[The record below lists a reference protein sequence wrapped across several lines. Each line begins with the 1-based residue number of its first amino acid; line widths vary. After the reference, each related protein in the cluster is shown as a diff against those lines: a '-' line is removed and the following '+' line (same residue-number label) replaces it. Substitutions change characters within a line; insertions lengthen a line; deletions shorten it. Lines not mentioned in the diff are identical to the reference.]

1 MAKLVL
7 DIEPKLIDKIKDVA
21 EKRNLSISELMAT
34 LFIKETEEESPI
46 VVNREDLP
54 DWIKQ
59 LTLSKEPTPD
69 FDHKKEYGDHIM
81 RKYGL

>member
-7 DIEPKLIDKIKDVA
+7 DIEPRLIEKIKDVA

-34 LFIKETEEESPI
+34 LFIKETEDDAPI
-46 VVNREDLP
+46 TVRREDLP

-59 LTLSKEPTPD
+59 LTLSKVPTAD